1 MGQNL
6 VLNMDDHGFKV
17 AVYNRTTARTTE
29 FLAGPARGTGVIGT
43 QSIEELVGALR
54 SPRRIMLMVK
64 AGRAVDLTIERLI
77 PLLDEG
83 DIIIDGGNSHFE
95 DSTRR
100 TRQLRN
106 SGILFVG
113 TGVSGGEEGARH
125 GPSIMPGG
133 DPAAWPRVRE
143 ILQAIAAK
151 VADGTPCCDWVG
163 SGRGRSLHE
172 DGAQRHRVRRH
183 AGDSGGLPP
192 HAGRAGYVLL
202 RDGLRLPPLG

>member
-1 MGQNL
+1 MTSADIGLIGLAVMGQNL
-6 VLNMDDHGFKV
+6 VLNMDDHGFTV

-29 FLAGPARGTGVIGT
+29 FLAGPAGGTRVIGT
-43 QSIEELVGALR
+43 QSIEELVGALK

-77 PLLDEG
+77 PLLDAG

-113 TGVSGGEEGARH
+113 TGCRGVRRAPATVPRSCRVGIRPP
-125 GPSIMPGG
+125 GPGF
-133 DPAAWPRVRE
+133 
-143 ILQAIAAK
+143 
-151 VADGTPCCDWVG
+151 
-163 SGRGRSLHE
+163 GRSFRPSPPRWPTGPLAAT
-172 DGAQRHRVRRH
+172 GWVRTGPVTTRRWCTT
-183 AGDSGGLPP
+183 ASST
-192 HAGRAGYVLL
+192 ATCR
-202 RDGLRLPPLG
+202 